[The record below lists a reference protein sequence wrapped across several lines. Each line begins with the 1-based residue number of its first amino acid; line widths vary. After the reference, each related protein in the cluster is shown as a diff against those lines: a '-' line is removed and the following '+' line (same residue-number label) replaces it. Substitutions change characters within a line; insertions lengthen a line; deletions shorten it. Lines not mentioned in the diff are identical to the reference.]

1 MRTYLAA
8 AFFNLLLVFSS
19 PHALAFDVE
28 GFHTGMPKAT
38 VIALAEKAY
47 RVSAVDENTS
57 IANGAGGDYL
67 SFNFCED
74 RLVSIQQGFPPNLQ
88 QVTLLISE
96 LKRKH
101 GNPFSTNAGT
111 TAHSTG
117 TVYEWGT
124 WWNAGKEFVSLY
136 YTGTAQGDSLS
147 VSHQSKN
154 NCFKVPR

>member
-1 MRTYLAA
+1 MRTSLATS
-8 AFFNLLLVFSS
+8 FFALLLVFSS

-28 GFHTGMPKAT
+28 GFHTGMPKAA
-38 VIALAEKAY
+38 VIALAEKVY

-57 IANGAGGDYL
+57 IANGAGGGYL

-101 GNPFSTNAGT
+101 GNPFSTNAERLPIQAVPYMSGEPGGT
-111 TAHSTG
+111 QEKSSSAST
-117 TVYEWGT
+117 TPVQRREI
-124 WWNAGKEFVSLY
+124 V
-136 YTGTAQGDSLS
+136 
-147 VSHQSKN
+147 
-154 NCFKVPR
+154 